1 MTSTVRLTAITLE
14 NFKNV
19 LHGTVRLSHPRQH
32 QPGSVLGLFGQNGS
46 GKTALLNAIGILGQC
61 LAGAALP
68 ERLCDSVTAGKDF
81 ARLAFE
87 FLISSKEDSDAP
99 ATVFYEFKIGG
110 AAAARDPLS
119 GMPVSAAALSATVY
133 DEKLSATLPG
143 TNGKPR
149 QSVIM
154 DCSGGEPFTPVM
166 KCKQLLGPDSG
177 SRKALAGFKAV
188 ALAERKSF
196 VFSHRLSQAL
206 QKQVEA
212 LESRKENSAELALCR
227 KVQAFLS
234 RLRCYAQRELFVI
247 DTAQT
252 GLIDLRALPLL
263 AKCEGTA
270 THPALTDIADSLSL
284 NLNGPSQLPVALLS
298 AIDSLIVR
306 LNRVLTQIVPGLRI
320 KLRHLATELDEQG
333 REIATADLVSLKNEM
348 PISLR
353 YESEGIKKLLSVLP
367 LLICVYN
374 QRSVTVAVDALDT
387 GIFEHLL
394 GELLRLISERGR
406 GQFIFT
412 AHDLRPLETLDKS
425 CIAFTTTDP
434 KNRYT
439 RVKNLKSTNNL
450 RDTYFRELVLAPEA
464 GGLCNAGSNAEIATA
479 LREAGRPF
487 ATPCEKGDET
497 Q

>member
-1 MTSTVRLTAITLE
+1 MATTVRLTAITLE

-19 LHGTVRLSHPRQH
+19 LHGTVRLSHPRQR

-46 GKTALLNAIGILGQC
+46 GKTALLNAIGILRQC

-68 ERLCDSVTAGKDF
+68 ESLCDSVTAGKDF

-87 FLISSKEDSDAP
+87 FLIATDDESGAP
-99 ATVFYEFKIGG
+99 VTVFYEFKIGG
-110 AAAARDPLS
+110 SAAARDPFS
-119 GMPVSAAALSATVY
+119 GMPVAAAALSTTIY

-154 DCSGGEPFTPVM
+154 DCSAGEPFTPAV

-177 SRKALAGFKAV
+177 VRKTLAGFKAV

-206 QKQVEA
+206 QRQIEA
-212 LESRKENSAELALCR
+212 RESRKEDSAELALCR
-227 KVQAFLS
+227 TVQAFLS
-234 RLRCYAQRELFVI
+234 RLRRYAQQELFVI
-247 DTAQT
+247 ETAQT
-252 GLIDLRALPLL
+252 GLIDLQALPLL
-263 AKCEGTA
+263 AKCEETA
-270 THPALTDIADSLSL
+270 THPALTDIAGSLSL
-284 NLNGPSQLPVALLS
+284 NLNGPSQLPVALLG
-298 AIDSLIVR
+298 AIDSLIAR
-306 LNRVLTQIVPGLRI
+306 LNRVLIQIVPGVRI
-320 KLRHLATELDEQG
+320 GLRHLATELDEQG
-333 REIATADLVSLKNEM
+333 REIATADLVSLKSEK

-353 YESEGIKKLLSVLP
+353 YESEGIKKLVSLLP

-374 QRSVTVAVDALDT
+374 QRSVTVAIDALDA

-406 GQFIFT
+406 GQLIFT

-434 KNRYT
+434 KNRYA

-464 GGLCNAGSNAEIATA
+464 GGLCNATSSAEIAAA

-487 ATPCEKGDET
+487 GELCEKSGQT